1 MKEVSKMEIIKQ
13 KNAYDTYTVKLK
25 EDNKELVMYL
35 AGTDD
40 FFMAITDGTK
50 LAKWYDDC
58 RWMDIREENKEVL
71 NIIGNLYEKLGKN
84 KELTYEDNGL
94 VFISDYGLEESED
107 RVILQNYGDLY
118 RLFFIRKN
126 TEENKQH
133 KSARNIIV
141 RFATSGSR
149 NPISVTDF
157 IGTYHELE
165 EIAEEKVEEKQKVY
179 RK

>member
-1 MKEVSKMEIIKQ
+1 MEITKQ

-25 EDNKELVMYL
+25 EDTKELVMYL

-58 RWMDIREENKEVL
+58 RWMDITEKNKDVL
-71 NIIGNLYEKLGKN
+71 NIISNLYEKLDKN
-84 KELTYEDNGL
+84 KELTYDNNGL
-94 VFISDYGLEESED
+94 VFISDYGLEEDED
-107 RVILQNYGDLY
+107 RVVLQNYGDLY

-126 TEENKQH
+126 NEENKQH

-157 IGTYHELE
+157 ISTYNELK
-165 EIAEEKVEEKQKVY
+165 EIAEEKEKPKVFI
-179 RK
+179 K